1 MDDLRPS
8 ILGLNIALMILS
20 ILAITARLSTRAF
33 IVKKIGA
40 DDGWCSSC
48 NVAYKWLSDN
58 NTVLISIAFLFGLAL
73 STLYMLSTRYG
84 EGLHIEYLEPT
95 NVPTYTQVMLSQG
108 LIYGLC
114 QMFIKLS
121 YLSLYLRIA
130 PHKTYRLALY
140 ISMGLVT
147 AYGISGALV
156 SMLLCLP
163 FKKLWQPDIPGHCI
177 DVNTFYMFNTSTNIV
192 FDIAIYIMPLHI
204 LWNLNLPKRQRMAL
218 VLVFAL
224 GFVVLIASVFRLV
237 TLVHLLYSPNWTTV
251 KSLNWSSVEIHL
263 ALVLSCTGAF
273 KTLIQRFLPG
283 LLEIT
288 SRSTQNIISR
298 SWPRRTN
305 HGGGYVL
312 QSVSH
317 NEPSVNTTAGEYSNE
332 ADEIGSQKAIVE
344 DVEMVRFEGATSCH
358 SLNLSIG
365 DQAGSRQSPTEQ
377 GDW

>member
-1 MDDLRPS
+1 
-8 ILGLNIALMILS
+8 MILS

-40 DDGWCSSC
+40 DD
-48 NVAYKWLSDN
+48 
-58 NTVLISIAFLFGLAL
+58 VLISIAFLFGLAL

-140 ISMGLVT
+140 ISMVLVA

-163 FKKLWQPDIPGHCI
+163 FEKLWQPDIPGHCI
-177 DVNTFYMFNTSTNIV
+177 DINTFYMFNTTTNIV

-237 TLVHLLYSPNWTTV
+237 TLVHLLYSPDYRGDNTWTTV
-251 KSLNWSSVEIHL
+251 ESLNWSSVEIHL

-358 SLNLSIG
+358 SLNLSIS

-377 GDW
+377 GNW

>member
-1 MDDLRPS
+1 MEDRRTS
-8 ILGLNIALMILS
+8 ILGLNVALIILS
-20 ILAITARLSTRAF
+20 ILAITSRLSTRAI
-33 IVKKIGA
+33 IVKNFGA
-40 DDGWCSSC
+40 DD
-48 NVAYKWLSDN
+48 
-58 NTVLISIAFLFGLAL
+58 VLIAIAFLFSLAL

-84 EGLHIEYLEPT
+84 EGLHIEYLEPA
-95 NVPTYTQVMLSQG
+95 NVPTYTKVMLSQG

-140 ISMGLVT
+140 VSMALVF
-147 AYGISGALV
+147 AFGIATSVV

-163 FKKLWQPDIPGHCI
+163 FEKLWQPDIPGHCI
-177 DVNTFYMFNTSTNIV
+177 DVNTFYMFSTATNIV

-204 LWNLNLPKRQRMAL
+204 LWSLNLPKRQRLGL

-224 GFVVLIASVFRLV
+224 GFLVLIASVFRLV
-237 TLVHLLYSPNWTTV
+237 TLVRLLYAPDYRGDNTWTTV
-251 KSLNWSSVEIHL
+251 ESLNWSSVEIHV
-263 ALVLSCTGAF
+263 ALVLSCTATF

-283 LLEIT
+283 VLEIT
-288 SRSTQNIISR
+288 SRSTNNITSR

-312 QSVSH
+312 QSVGH
-317 NEPSVNTTAGEYSNE
+317 NEPSVNITTGEYSNE
-332 ADEIGSQKAIVE
+332 ADEVGSQKAIVE
-344 DVEMVRFEGATSCH
+344 DVEMVRLEGATSCR

-377 GDW
+377 GGW